1 MDRCVNYHFHP
12 RELQGKKK
20 YIVVD
25 KYVLAA
31 FSENTLILKKKQK
44 KHEWSFRGSFPQVM
58 LFCSSINLDNC
69 LSSIYYE
76 SSDESFEIRD
86 SKFSILNI

>member
-31 FSENTLILKKKQK
+31 FSENTLILKKNK
-44 KHEWSFRGSFPQVM
+44 KNM
-58 LFCSSINLDNC
+58 
-69 LSSIYYE
+69 
-76 SSDESFEIRD
+76 SDHSVGHFL
-86 SKFSILNI
+86 KLCFFAVQ